1 LRAET
6 GDGFTTVWGATFGA
20 AFWKKLNGSDFG
32 GVFFSTTTSF
42 CDDVN
47 GVFEAK
53 SDKVGDLRAG
63 GTGTGFGAT
72 LGAGLGAADWKKL
85 NGCDLGGVFFSTTTG
100 SGRGAGFGAADWK
113 KLNGCDLGWDFF
125 STIDFWISGTDF
137 G

>member
-1 LRAET
+1 
-6 GDGFTTVWGATFGA
+6 
-20 AFWKKLNGSDFG
+20 
-32 GVFFSTTTSF
+32 
-42 CDDVN
+42 
-47 GVFEAK
+47 
-53 SDKVGDLRAG
+53 
-63 GTGTGFGAT
+63 

-85 NGCDLGGVFFSTTTG
+85 NGCDLGGVFFSTTG